1 MKKKIAA
8 TVKVTKD
15 YLADGVQAAA
25 ELAEYNILC
34 DLKKALPKG
43 WVPCTS
49 VKYLEGTEGDDFTRN
64 MLTVIGERF
73 ILRAPRILSHR
84 YYRKNNY
91 RKFGSIKTLY

>member
-15 YLADGVQAAA
+15 YLANGLQSAA
-25 ELAEYNILC
+25 EIAEYNIIR

-43 WVPCTS
+43 WVPCTCI
-49 VKYLEGTEGDDFTRN
+49 KYTEGNTGDDFVRN
-64 MLTVIGERF
+64 MFTVIGQRF
-73 ILRAPRILSHR
+73 ILRAPRIVAYR

-91 RKFGSIKTLY
+91 RKFGSMKTLY